1 MNKIIFEVY
10 KNTLKKKD
18 GFNPTSAENKYSE
31 IKLNFKGDDD
41 WGKCDLVTATFF
53 GDSAD
58 DTYSVAT
65 KTNDMTA
72 TIKIPAEVLRNN
84 NKIQLGVSGIY
95 NNENNESVTVAT
107 NIAVVNINK
116 GIIINDN
123 VNANLYNNLL
133 NLINNLQKSLSFI
146 TPQLFGAKGN
156 GNHDDTFAV
165 QAAINT
171 GMPVYIPRGT
181 YKVSKIIISGKK
193 AKIWGDGVDSTII
206 KHDDTSRNDD
216 CIIHINGSSNCTLSS
231 LSVVGGSYSV
241 IEKGY
246 DGANYHGIMVTD
258 CLEGAQNIIE
268 DVDVYKCLGSGI
280 RLKSSCIG
288 CRVSNVHTYG
298 NVECGF
304 YNGGYGNKV
313 VNLDTHQNRS
323 DGIKIE
329 AGGFNGTNIK
339 SWGNRRDGVNIE
351 ASTNNVLC
359 VVLTNISVQQN
370 GRNGLTMNNCKSCV
384 ITGFQS
390 LANNYMSK
398 PRLVSGEQL
407 ETGTSGIFIND
418 NNINNFV
425 QGNVTSCYTYWGSF
439 EESSVKITGKNN
451 INNIVDVSVT
461 NSISGSDLYKVCFL
475 PIEYNGNEITN
486 YTTKNEYKMF
496 RQTYDNPT
504 NIIKFNSIQIND
516 NVMQD
521 IKNST
526 ATNTFKKKVDGT
538 DYMIITDNAAQKPD
552 VLTLNLSG
560 YSDLTDEELKNE
572 PWTIDNLKQ
581 NNTSSI
587 NMSNVAC
594 RRGYKLSVSN
604 SSYDVM
610 YLRLTAKVSEYKA
623 FGIFPIVQIL
633 YKDDS
638 NKNVYEYV
646 DVSLEYGKTNVIF
659 NTDYVTKNIALDI
672 SKFKGKNITVYPRL
686 CITKLSLENI
696 LGEKIQDTATIDIKE
711 FSYKFS

>member
-10 KNTLKKKD
+10 KNTLKKKG

-246 DGANYHGIMVTD
+246 DGANYHGIMVAD

-339 SWGNRRDGVNIE
+339 SWGNRRDGVNMDNMWKKV
-351 ASTNNVLC
+351 ACVNLC
-359 VVLTNISVQQN
+359 NISVQQN
-370 GRNGLTMNNCKSCV
+370 GRHGLMMTNCRSCV
-384 ITGFQS
+384 ITSFQS
-390 LANNYMSK
+390 TSNNYISNS
-398 PRLVSGEQL
+398 RLVSGETLQKN
-407 ETGTSGIFIND
+407 TAGILITD
-418 NNINNFV
+418 NNHNNYI
-425 QGNVTSCYTYWGSF
+425 QGNITSSYEYWNSF
-439 EESSVKITGKNN
+439 EESSIRISGKNN
-451 INNIVDVSVT
+451 TNNIIDVSVCT
-461 NSISGSDLYKVCFL
+461 SADGADMYNVCFV
-475 PIEYNGNEITN
+475 PVQYTASNKQYTFDN
-486 YTTKNEYKMF
+486 YTKLNEYSTLK
-496 RQTYDNPT
+496 QKYDNPLNT
-504 NIIKFNSIQIND
+504 VKINGKTVND
-516 NVMQD
+516 TSMND
-521 IKNST
+521 IKTSSSVKHSYM
-526 ATNTFKKKVDGT
+526 KKADGSNC
-538 DYMIITDNAAQKPD
+538 IQVSDNLSEISDILQ
-552 VLTLNLSG
+552 LNLSD
-560 YSDLTDEELKNE
+560 YSDLQACTIDELKG
-572 PWTIDNLKQ
+572 ISDVDIAK
-581 NNTSSI
+581 
-587 NMSNVAC
+587 VAY
-594 RRGYKLSVSN
+594 RRGYNIVLKSCINDVIYLKLI
-604 SSYDVM
+604 
-610 YLRLTAKVSEYKA
+610 AKVSEYKA
-623 FGIFPIVQIL
+623 FGIFPVVQVS
-633 YKDDS
+633 YKNDS
-638 NKNVYEYV
+638 GTQTYEYL
-646 DVSLEYGKTNVIF
+646 DTSLNYVKSNVIF
-659 NTDYVTKNIALDI
+659 NTDYIEKNIALDI
-672 SKFKGKNITVYPRL
+672 SKYKNKDITLYPRL
-686 CITKLSLENI
+686 CIAKLSDKTI
-696 LGEKIQDTATIDIKE
+696 SDTAIQDTATISVKE